1 MLFRSEIWV
10 QSLGWEDPLEN
21 GKATHSS
28 ILAWSIPWTYSPWG
42 HKESDTTE
50 LLIIIYYYFPSSS
63 HRSLLL
69 GNVKPSSVFSIDVI
83 IPESRI
89 LRIGLDELIWAV
101 LGGTQPCCA
110 NPLYF
115 FFNFFPFFNYKK
127 MVLSPRGL

>member
-1 MLFRSEIWV
+1 MAQLIKNLPAMREMWV
-10 QSLGWEDPLEN
+10 RSLGWEDPLDK

-42 HKESDTTE
+42 HKELDTTE
-50 LLIIIYYYFPSSS
+50 LLIIFYYYFPSSS

-89 LRIGLDELIWAV
+89 LRIGLDELIWEV

-110 NPLYF
+110 NPLYYYF
-115 FFNFFPFFNYKK
+115 F
-127 MVLSPRGL
+127 